1 MRVKNI
7 SGTTQIWVGQTLTDD
22 QEYDIPVQDITNWQS
37 NDKVIVDLAAETL
50 LIGDSNT
57 YKATPS
63 EAIAFLMG
71 G

>member
-7 SGTTQIWVGQTLTDD
+7 SGTTQVWVGQTLTDD
-22 QEYDIPVQDITNWQS
+22 QEYDIQIQDITNWQS

-50 LIGDSNT
+50 LIGDST
-57 YKATPS
+57 AYKETPS